1 MKLAGESAGD
11 ISPPLLY
18 RLIHHFAVIVFLGS
32 VRHLPVG
39 SSELDDLQQQ
49 ELGQGAE
56 PLLQEEAVSE
66 EGEELIHPLGVH
78 LLQLLADAVEL

>member
-1 MKLAGESAGD
+1 MKLAGEGAGD
-11 ISPPLLY
+11 ISPLLQS
-18 RLIHHFAVIVFLGS
+18 LIRHFAVIVLLGS

-56 PLLQEEAVSE
+56 PLLQEETIPE

-78 LLQLLADAVEL
+78 LLQLLANAVEL